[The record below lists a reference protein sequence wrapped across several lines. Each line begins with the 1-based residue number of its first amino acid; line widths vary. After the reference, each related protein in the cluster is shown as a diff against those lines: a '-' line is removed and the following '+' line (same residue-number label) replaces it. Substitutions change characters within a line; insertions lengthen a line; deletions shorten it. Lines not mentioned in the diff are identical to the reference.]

1 MKIVSKIFIA
11 SLLTCIFYACTYN
24 KTELPKPGDETE
36 TVTTNPTG
44 AVVTYTSHVQ
54 DIMVAN
60 CASCHGGQS
69 GLFLNSYSPVKG
81 IADDGRLLLWAIQ
94 GGGSQPMPTGGLMP
108 QTTLDTLQMWLD
120 QGALE

>member
-1 MKIVSKIFIA
+1 MNKRIIFIGA
-11 SLLTCIFYACTYN
+11 ITCLALLVSCTYN

-44 AVVTYTSHVQ
+44 TVVTYTSHVQ

-60 CASCHGGQS
+60 CTSCHGGQS